1 MGGRPCL
8 GLPPMETSGCVP
20 DRHEG
25 RRQGQRP
32 GGTHVALLPPA
43 IVQTFRAHLVQRPT
57 SPEYNAL
64 ASPYYVFGKGRSAR
78 PHARARSR
86 RQRHRRRDRG
96 HGRTEA
102 PTSGCLAAPKLSRFP
117 RQAVRRTGACLH
129 VAQSRL
135 TDSNADPLSSTEGI
149 SRAPAAPRALLI
161 NRCAHGVFGS
171 CRCPASRDALLMSQT
186 DRHEERVCNCRI
198 SRGLELRLRTGARR
212 EPRTRA
218 TFDAC
223 SGTIKRKESADF
235 QELLR
240 PLLRTRTVDP
250 LRTIRQADA
259 CPGGWLQGMAG
270 FSMRRRLPSFAEVC
284 VRSAPQMLHTD
295 RRASSR

>member
-129 VAQSRL
+129 VPQSRL
-135 TDSNADPLSSTEGI
+135 TDSNATPSLARKGSHERRPHRGLSLLIGAPTGCLV
-149 SRAPAAPRALLI
+149 PAAVPRAATPSLCRKRI
-161 NRCAHGVFGS
+161 VMRSVCATAAFPGV
-171 CRCPASRDALLMSQT
+171 
-186 DRHEERVCNCRI
+186 
-198 SRGLELRLRTGARR
+198 
-212 EPRTRA
+212 
-218 TFDAC
+218 
-223 SGTIKRKESADF
+223 
-235 QELLR
+235 
-240 PLLRTRTVDP
+240 
-250 LRTIRQADA
+250 
-259 CPGGWLQGMAG
+259 
-270 FSMRRRLPSFAEVC
+270 
-284 VRSAPQMLHTD
+284 
-295 RRASSR
+295 